1 LPAIKREGL
10 PKGIIEGMIQHVAPI
25 VTDSG
30 GSPELV
36 EHGKSGLIVRS
47 RSAKDIADA
56 IEKLYN
62 DPDLLASIKKSAN
75 ARIID
80 DFHTSKTIDEHI
92 DLYKKLIF

>member
-1 LPAIKREGL
+1 
-10 PKGIIEGMIQHVAPI
+10 MIQNVAPI

-47 RSAKDIADA
+47 GSSKDIADA

-62 DPDLLASIKKSAN
+62 DRDLLASMKKNAN
-75 ARIID
+75 ARIVD
-80 DFHTSKTIDEHI
+80 DFHTSKTIDKHI
-92 DLYKKLIF
+92 DLYKKLMF